1 MSIWRKTSMTESN
14 KNNMSTS
21 KKRAYYLEPVKF
33 IRDIVHSYVYLTK
46 FDLDLIDTPEFQRLK
61 DIRQLTCQNV
71 YPSARHT
78 RFEHSLGVLELTRQA
93 MKNLNKNGIISSENT
108 MDNVIF
114 NDYLQFNAGVA
125 ALLHDVGHCPFSHM
139 GESEFNKE
147 EVWNRLFGDI
157 IECNKLKDS
166 ALRNEIIKF
175 NKDNKLKKP
184 GSVHEQLGCIVI
196 LETYYDK
203 LKDAGWFDETDKN
216 SAGFIDFELIIR
228 SIIGLEYDTST
239 IELYNENKRK
249 NIVVRLI
256 NSPVFD
262 MDKLDYI
269 MRDSLFTA
277 IGIPQIDTKRLF
289 KNMFLK
295 SEQEYDLVFTHR
307 AEPVLQNMI
316 EARDKLYMYVYN
328 HHAAVFS
335 DFIYSY
341 IFRKLTRNNEV
352 FNRIVDSFFTN
363 SVLTKL
369 RENYVQNEDQLSE
382 NIDDMGDEELKRIF
396 WQKSPDPRT
405 NIGVVPQSYLFSTDA
420 VVVQKRSDS
429 DMISLLHDIHYMLEQ
444 QFNLCDENISIE
456 KALDFAITVEVEKE
470 LQGISGFDKIEI
482 NEMDKQYMI
491 ENIQRIYTLID
502 HYQGRKFLKPWWKTN
517 FEFTDFIN
525 HNFRDDHVRQQLC
538 TWICQEATEQP
549 AGDEFRS
556 QLAKHVIY
564 ITQQIYRRESDGAKK
579 IYGLLEPLTDGDF
592 FVIKRAAHF
601 YKADAISQLDI
612 ALKNSEIIGSP
623 NQVKASTKDFY
634 IKELP
639 NVSPIRDYYS
649 FYPRESFYIFSK
661 QLGDGF
667 GDPNKRSRHY
677 QTIEQIFVFVATEL
691 IQEGAL
697 EFQKRFKDCDKED
710 VYQNEQKSMQ
720 KLLEKYVEY
729 RGGF

>member
-1 MSIWRKTSMTESN
+1 MDENN
-14 KNNMSTS
+14 KNNISIS
-21 KKRAYYLEPVKF
+21 RNRAYYFEPVKF
-33 IRDIVHSYVYLTK
+33 IRDIVHGYVYLTK
-46 FDLDLIDTPEFQRLK
+46 FDLDLIDTSEFQRLK
-61 DIRQLTCQNV
+61 DVRQLTCQNV

-93 MKNLNKNGIISSENT
+93 IKNLNKNGIISSENAE
-108 MDNVIF
+108 DDIIL
-114 NDYLQFNAGVA
+114 DDSLQFNASVA

-139 GESEFNKE
+139 GESEFDKAD
-147 EVWNRLFGDI
+147 VWDRLYSDI
-157 IECNKLKDS
+157 IKCDELKDS
-166 ALRNEIIKF
+166 TLREKIIEYNEDK
-175 NKDNKLKKP
+175 NKKKP
-184 GSVHEQLGCIVI
+184 GAVHEQLGCIVI
-196 LETYYDK
+196 LEKYYDK
-203 LKDAGWFDETDKN
+203 LKNAGWIAETDKDD
-216 SAGFIDFELIIR
+216 AEGIDFELIIR

-239 IELYNENKRK
+239 IELYNDNKRK

-256 NSPVFD
+256 NSQVFD

-277 IGIPQIDTKRLF
+277 IGIPQIDTQRLF

-295 SEQEYDLVFTHR
+295 SEQEYDLVFSHR

-341 IFRKLTRNNEV
+341 IFRKLTRNNDV
-352 FNRIVDSFFTN
+352 FIRIVDSFLTDSVMTN
-363 SVLTKL
+363 L
-369 RENYVQNEDQLSE
+369 RETYVQNQIQLDE
-382 NIDDMGDEELKRIF
+382 NINDISDERLKEII

-405 NIGVVPQSYLFSTDA
+405 YIGAVPQSYLFSTDA
-420 VVVQKRSDS
+420 VVAQKRSDS
-429 DMISLLHDIHYMLEQ
+429 DMISLLHDIHYILERQ
-444 QFNLCDENISIE
+444 LNSSENMSSE
-456 KALDFAITVEVEKE
+456 EALELTIMTEVEKE
-470 LQGISGFDKIEI
+470 LQGIAGFYKIEI
-482 NEMDKQYMI
+482 NETDKLYMI
-491 ENIQRIYTLID
+491 ENIRRIYTLID
-502 HYQGRKFLKPWWKTN
+502 HYQARKFLKPWWKTN

-538 TWICQEATEQP
+538 AWICQEANEQL

-564 ITQQIYRRESDGAKK
+564 ITQQIFEHKSDEAKN
-579 IYGLLEPLTDGDF
+579 IYGLLEALKDGDF
-592 FVIKRAAHF
+592 FVIRRAAHF
-601 YKADAISQLDI
+601 YKADAISRLDI

-661 QLGDGF
+661 QLGDEF
-667 GDPNKRSRHY
+667 KDPNERSRHY
-677 QTIEQIFVFVATEL
+677 HTIEQIFVFVATEL
-691 IQEGAL
+691 IKEGAR
-697 EFQKRFKDCDKED
+697 EFQKNFKDCNKED
-710 VYQNEQKSMQ
+710 AYINEQKSME
-720 KLLEKYVEY
+720 KLLKKYKEY
-729 RGGF
+729 RGRS